1 MPRQALANSIFFKNM
16 DALSRGDPDKRVSYS
31 LPVSKNLS
39 ICHNGLT
46 FVGCEYDGRCIT
58 ASGRRPF
65 FSSQQIHMSKDE
77 QPTPEAFAALRAR
90 FQDQSRKAQAY
101 YSVMHE
107 AKGISG
113 TDDAASAW
121 MNAPLPA
128 FGGKTPAEVVN
139 DGREDDVLAYIR
151 KLKSGSPG

>member
-1 MPRQALANSIFFKNM
+1 MTN
-16 DALSRGDPDKRVSYS
+16 DA
-31 LPVSKNLS
+31 
-39 ICHNGLT
+39 
-46 FVGCEYDGRCIT
+46 
-58 ASGRRPF
+58 
-65 FSSQQIHMSKDE
+65 

-121 MNAPLPA
+121 MNGPLAA
-128 FGGKTPAEVVN
+128 FGGKTTA
-139 DGREDDVLAYIR
+139 GRTMSWLTFAN
-151 KLKSGSPG
+151 